1 MREGEKYLRKAT
13 NLTLPRQTPYVSLG
27 ILYYEEGRI
36 AEAREVLQ
44 RCAEM
49 FPNGTLN
56 IEKISETL
64 DAAVKSEKPVQKAGP
79 LSPAARQ
86 EFYKLS
92 LAIADRER

>member
-1 MREGEKYLRKAT
+1 MLS
-13 NLTLPRQTPYVSLG
+13 RQTPYVSLG

-36 AEAREVLQ
+36 AEACEVLQ

-49 FPNGTLN
+49 FPNGMLN

-64 DAAVKSEKPVQKAGP
+64 DAASKSEKPVQPVQKAGP
-79 LSPAARQ
+79 LSAAARQ
-86 EFYKLS
+86 EFYRLS